1 MYSQGCLELIVT
13 PGQNGCLGMTRPE
26 ISAELVA
33 AYRATEYRVRPAA
46 GFGTSPDCAFIL
58 RIDRYSAPLS
68 QLFSAS
74 GHRCAAFITACN
86 PFSLPRSSEAN
97 HAACARLRDALIR
110 HIPHP
115 EEIIEGE
122 GGDPSGIWPGEESF
136 LVLGL
141 NLETSRALGRKFE
154 QNAIVWAGPDAI
166 PRLIL
171 LR

>member
-1 MYSQGCLELIVT
+1 MAAWQHGYAC
-13 PGQNGCLGMTRPE
+13 MTRPE

-46 GFGTSPDCAFIL
+46 GSGTGSVCPFVL
-58 RIDRYSAPLS
+58 RVDRYSAPLS

-86 PFSLPRSSEAN
+86 PFSLPRSLEAN
-97 HAACARLRDALIR
+97 HAACGRLRDALIAYV
-110 HIPHP
+110 PHP
-115 EEIIEGE
+115 GQIIEGE
-122 GGDPSGIWPGEESF
+122 GSGPSGGWPGEESF
-136 LVLGL
+136 LALGL
-141 NLETSRALGRKFE
+141 DLETSQALGRKFE
-154 QNAIVWAGPDAI
+154 QNAIVWAGPDAV